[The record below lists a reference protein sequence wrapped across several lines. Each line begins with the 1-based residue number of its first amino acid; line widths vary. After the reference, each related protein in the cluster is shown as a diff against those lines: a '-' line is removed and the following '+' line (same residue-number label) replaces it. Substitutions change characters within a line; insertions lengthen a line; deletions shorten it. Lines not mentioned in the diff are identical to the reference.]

1 MIMAVMCKCP
11 KCDTAFRAEVVPV
24 HFVPSSKGAVCGV
37 ALTRE
42 VAVSGNPRRITCC
55 RCLKTSAYK
64 SALAGLRRHKNGER
78 KFTQPSLF

>member
-1 MIMAVMCKCP
+1 MAYILCKCP

-24 HFVPSSKGAVCGV
+24 HFVPSNGKPVCGV
-37 ALTRE
+37 AMTAE
-42 VAVSGNPRRITCC
+42 VAATSNPRRTTCC

-64 SALAGLRRHKNGER
+64 SALAGLRRHSNGGR